1 MVLTIENYMML
12 KHRNKSQICNFREK
26 LPCLHPVIMN
36 RGCFADRVSQRSGIS
51 SCRYWTTSVDGAY
64 ITDRDGR
71 GPATDIGRR
80 DALGA
85 KQKGSQTMDIVTR
98 LHIHFK
104 TRLVGND
111 SFGNRYYEER
121 KARPGKPPRRYVRY
135 NGMVEA
141 SKVPADWHGWLHHT
155 EDSPPPPEGYARHD
169 WQLDHQPNTTGTKL
183 AHRPAG
189 HLLKGGKRAP
199 ATGDYEP
206 WSPS

>member
-1 MVLTIENYMML
+1 
-12 KHRNKSQICNFREK
+12 
-26 LPCLHPVIMN
+26 
-36 RGCFADRVSQRSGIS
+36 
-51 SCRYWTTSVDGAY
+51 
-64 ITDRDGR
+64 
-71 GPATDIGRR
+71 
-80 DALGA
+80 
-85 KQKGSQTMDIVTR
+85 MDFVTR

-104 TRLVGND
+104 TRLVGSD
-111 SFGNRYYEER
+111 AFGNRYYEER

-155 EDSPPPPEGYARHD
+155 EDSPPPEGGYARHD

-189 HLLKGGKRAP
+189 HMLKGGKRAA